1 MNRGGATGDE
11 LEYVGQYTGA
21 IPGGADLKLIG
32 SFQVVYNSVNETIG
46 TLGWGVV
53 GKVASII
60 GFEWNKD
67 IPMNIGEN
75 GSWYSVPVRLNKD
88 DEIKVR
94 WQGAWEQDFGGGE
107 DPVAADTAIPAVAS
121 GKNLKAAEDGLYM
134 VVFDPTGNTLTLST
148 DFWGLVG
155 EFNSWGE
162 QPDRFLMPNG
172 TGKWYA
178 WNQEISGGWKIRK
191 RADWTVSAG
200 GTYAAAGEAF
210 DAVTDN
216 GPNIAVTD
224 MTRFDVLFDAAG
236 SKITISKPV
245 K

>member
-1 MNRGGATGDE
+1 
-11 LEYVGQYTGA
+11 
-21 IPGGADLKLIG
+21 
-32 SFQVVYNSVNETIG
+32 
-46 TLGWGVV
+46 
-53 GKVASII
+53 
-60 GFEWNKD
+60 
-67 IPMNIGEN
+67 
-75 GSWYSVPVRLNKD
+75 
-88 DEIKVR
+88 
-94 WQGAWEQDFGGGE
+94 
-107 DPVAADTAIPAVAS
+107 
-121 GKNLKAAEDGLYM
+121 M